1 MLNLDDLEYILAVL
15 DSVEESDSVAYKKVN
30 LMIRH
35 AIADDEFRKT
45 VTEIRQEFDEI
56 ENK

>member
-1 MLNLDDLEYILAVL
+1 MLNLDDLKYILAVL
-15 DSVEESDSVAYKKVN
+15 DSVEDNDSVAYKKVV

-45 VTEIRQEFDEI
+45 LAEIRKEFDEI

>member
-1 MLNLDDLEYILAVL
+1 MLNLDDLKYILAVL
-15 DSVEESDSVAYKKVN
+15 DSAEESDSVAYKKVN

-45 VTEIRQEFDEI
+45 VTEIRKEFDEI

>member
-1 MLNLDDLEYILAVL
+1 MLNLDDLKYILAVL
-15 DSVEESDSVAYKKVN
+15 DAAEENDSVAYKKVD

-45 VTEIRQEFDEI
+45 VTEIRKEFDEI